1 MPEATTIAHS
11 LTLDH
16 MILDKDSDLSRKRD
30 RVATV
35 LLDVYTKW
43 LAAIAALT
51 NSAQETMKAIRIFL
65 DPQTSPEHVYSD
77 N

>member
-1 MPEATTIAHS
+1 MPEATKFAHS

-16 MILDKDSDLSRKRD
+16 MILDKDSDLSRKRN

-51 NSAQETMKAIRIFL
+51 NSAEETMKAMRIF
-65 DPQTSPEHVYSD
+65 SPKRS